1 MAFKSIYPGKTEI
14 KDFHEN
20 MLGMVAPRPIAFA
33 STLSENG
40 VANLAPYSFYN
51 AFSSNPPILV
61 FSSNR
66 RVSDNSTKDTLSNV
80 SSMREVVI
88 NAVSYDIVRQMAL
101 ASVDYPAGV
110 SEFEKTGLTPL
121 KSEKVKPWRVAESP
135 AQMECVVKDIIPLGQ
150 GGGAGH
156 LVICEI
162 VVMHVREDVLDAEG
176 KIDPH
181 KIDLMGRMGR
191 AFYVRASGAAIHKIY
206 QPFHIIGIGVDR
218 LPQAV
223 RMSHILTGND
233 LAQLGAIPHWPS
245 DSEIANAMEMPE
257 VKEILSRAS
266 GDTLAAREEFHQ
278 LAKSLIAS
286 ERPSV
291 AFAVLLIS

>member
-1 MAFKSIYPGKTEI
+1 MAFKSIYPEKTEI

-40 VANLAPYSFYN
+40 IANLAPYSFYN

-66 RVSDNSTKDTLSNV
+66 RVSDNTTKDTLANV
-80 SSMREVVI
+80 SNMREVVI
-88 NAVSYDIVRQMAL
+88 NAVSYHIVRQMAL
-101 ASVDYPAGV
+101 ASVDFPAEV
-110 SEFEKTGLTPL
+110 SEFDKTGLTPL

-162 VVMHVREDVLDAEG
+162 VVMHVREDVLDGEG

-218 LPQAV
+218 LPQVV
-223 RMSHILTGND
+223 RRSHILTGND
-233 LAQLGAIPHWPS
+233 LAHLGALPHWPA
-245 DSEIANAMEMPE
+245 DAEIANAMEMPE
-257 VKEILSRAS
+257 VVDILTRAS
-266 GDTLAAREEFHQ
+266 TDVLAAREEFHK
-278 LAKSLIAS
+278 LAKSLIAA
-286 ERPSV
+286 ER
-291 AFAVLLIS
+291 AHLALAVLLIS